1 MSRSEKTISFQGS
14 HGAYSDMSC
23 RTAYPEMK
31 TSPCQTF
38 DEAFSTVREGNATL
52 AMIPIDNTVAG
63 RVADIHHLLPNSGL
77 NIIGEHFQPVNHH
90 LLGIKGA
97 TIDDITHTHS
107 HVHALNQ
114 CRNYITEHNI
124 IPVNHTDTAGAAKD
138 VATWGDKTQAAIS
151 SKLAADIYDLNVLD
165 KDLED
170 SKYNTTRF
178 IVMSKEPKIPA
189 LASVSV
195 MTTFVFRVRNL
206 PAALYKAMGGFAT
219 NGVNMTKLESYLQGD
234 FVAAQF
240 YADVEGHPE
249 DPALKNAFEEL
260 SFFTHEINILGTYP
274 AHPYRI
280 DQGKHQV

>member
-1 MSRSEKTISFQGS
+1 MSRPDQTISFQGS

-23 RTAYPEMK
+23 RAAYPEM
-31 TSPCQTF
+31 TTLPCQTF
-38 DEAFSTVREGNATL
+38 DEAFSAVREGKAAL

-63 RVADIHHLLPNSGL
+63 RVADIHHLLPDSGL
-77 NIIGEHFQPVNHH
+77 NIIGEHFQSVNHH
-90 LLGIKGA
+90 LLGTKGA
-97 TIDDITHTHS
+97 TLDDITHVHS
-107 HVHALNQ
+107 HIHALNQ
-114 CRNYITEHNI
+114 CRNFNAEHKIIT
-124 IPVNHTDTAGAAKD
+124 VNHVDTAGAAKD
-138 VATWGDKTQAAIS
+138 VAKWGEKSQAAIS
-151 SKLAADIYDLNVLD
+151 SKLAAKIYDLTILA

-170 SKYNTTRF
+170 FKHNTTRF
-178 IVMSKEPKIPA
+178 VIMSKEPKKVTPA
-189 LASVSV
+189 CTPV

-260 SFFTHEINILGTYP
+260 SFFTHEVNILGTYP

-280 DQGKHQV
+280 DQGNQLI